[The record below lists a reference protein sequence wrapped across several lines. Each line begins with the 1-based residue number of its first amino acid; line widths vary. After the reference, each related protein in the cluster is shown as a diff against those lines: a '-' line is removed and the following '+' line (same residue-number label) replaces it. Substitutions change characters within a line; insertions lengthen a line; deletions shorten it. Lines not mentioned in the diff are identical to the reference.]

1 MLQVAIHPAPYRRL
15 GNSRDIKLKTLSR
28 SPASILGLGSNQ
40 SIDINCIQTAFEV
53 GVNYFFFYNLSYESF
68 ISGLQPLLKQQREK
82 ILVATGSEYREKKAL
97 KKYLDLV
104 HQRLNL
110 EVLDLF
116 FLEYVSPADDFA
128 TIQAMLEE
136 LYRWQEQGL
145 IRYVGVTVHNR
156 AIAMKL
162 IEERKVELHLLV
174 LVGVRY

>member
-1 MLQVAIHPAPYRRL
+1 M
-15 GNSRDIKLKTLSR
+15 
-28 SPASILGLGSNQ
+28 
-40 SIDINCIQTAFEV
+40 
-53 GVNYFFFYNLSYESF
+53 
-68 ISGLQPLLKQQREK
+68 LKQQREK